1 MSYQQPLLVNV
12 KRARSSWRA
21 YSWSDSAQ
29 IAANQE
35 GIVTPEQ
42 RNMLDKGPGCLYTLV
57 FLLFILGMFTSLSA
71 IGVALY
77 LVFAGK
83 FAQAPYVGV
92 EVVFIPILTFLLKRV
107 SSVLRHAHDA
117 RFTRAVDAF
126 MVGRVQ
132 GEVIWEGGKYVARAP
147 GFLLTKT
154 MRSPDLPPPGPY
166 HFYYVTG
173 QNILL
178 SAQPIHTYTQALSQP
193 GTLAATG
200 LAGDEQA
207 RLALQMALCS
217 TLGFAPADLDIN
229 RLGMLTDGQRQKLS
243 NRVLGS
249 IIGSIIGLVF
259 SGAAL
264 SLEAFAVT
272 HGWVI
277 VEAGTWALFFA
288 ILILGLFGLGFLAIF
303 LVGLRFLTLGAWKR
317 YDAIAHEEAH
327 YIEGHIKAR
336 VVSGGE
342 DSSDSYYYDIGPFS
356 FQVPGSAIK
365 ALIGGVRYRVYYLA
379 SLKIL
384 LSVEALEAPAR

>member
-12 KRARSSWRA
+12 RRRRFSWHM
-21 YSWSDSAQ
+21 YSWSDPAQ

-42 RNMLDKGPGCLYTLV
+42 RSMLDKGPGCLYSLV
-57 FLLFILGMFTSLSA
+57 FLLFIFGVFTSLSA

-83 FAQAPYVGV
+83 FAQAPYIGV
-92 EVVFIPILTFLLKRV
+92 EVVFIPILTFVLKRV
-107 SSVLRHAHDA
+107 SSVLRNAHEA
-117 RFTRAVDAF
+117 RFTREADAF
-126 MVGRVQ
+126 MIGRVQ
-132 GEVIWEGGKYVARAP
+132 GEVIWENGKYVARAP
-147 GFLLTKT
+147 GFLLRKVV
-154 MRSPDLPPPGPY
+154 RSPDLPPPGPY

-178 SAQPIHTYTQALSQP
+178 SAQPIHTHTQALAQP

-217 TLGFAPADLDIN
+217 TLGFTLADLDTN
-229 RLGMLTDGQRQKLS
+229 RLGMPTEGQRRKLS
-243 NRVLGS
+243 MRVVGS

-259 SGAAL
+259 SGGAL
-264 SLEAFAVT
+264 SLGAFAIT
-272 HGWVI
+272 HDWII
-277 VEAGTWALFFA
+277 VDVGTWALFFT
-288 ILILGLFGLGFLAIF
+288 ILILGLFGLAFLAMF
-303 LVGLRFLTLGAWKR
+303 FSCLRFLTIGAWKR
-317 YDAIAHEEAH
+317 YDAIAHEEVH
-327 YIEGHIKAR
+327 YIEGNIKAR

-342 DSSDSYYYDIGPFS
+342 DSSDTYYYDIGSFS
-356 FQVPGSAIK
+356 FQVSGGAIK

-379 SLKIL
+379 SLKTL
-384 LSVEALEAPAR
+384 LSVEALEAPMR